1 VPSGF
6 FSQAESE
13 HLSGIL
19 FTNSGT
25 HGTFSRIGY
34 QTGFG
39 NGRFMIQRKGLAYNP
54 DPHARDPSL
63 FSYDLEQPP
72 FVESWGQ
79 GIVFLRNPACLHPL
93 PDGFFPD
100 ALEQSMEDGLIVNST
115 HAWHPFGS
123 KTLVI
128 SFGELKEQIRDLREA
143 RQFVISA
150 ISRDAFDAAMGGPNP
165 LPLRTT
171 SRPAGLQTILSDSMG
186 WWPWTRLIAIG
197 GTSYSRA
204 MSISCFGHM
213 CSRRAYRLAVPP
225 SAGCRPL

>member
-63 FSYDLEQPP
+63 F
-72 FVESWGQ
+72 
-79 GIVFLRNPACLHPL
+79 H
-93 PDGFFPD
+93 
-100 ALEQSMEDGLIVNST
+100 
-115 HAWHPFGS
+115 
-123 KTLVI
+123 
-128 SFGELKEQIRDLREA
+128 
-143 RQFVISA
+143 
-150 ISRDAFDAAMGGPNP
+150 
-165 LPLRTT
+165 
-171 SRPAGLQTILSDSMG
+171 TIWS
-186 WWPWTRLIAIG
+186 
-197 GTSYSRA
+197 
-204 MSISCFGHM
+204 
-213 CSRRAYRLAVPP
+213 SRRLLKVGDKGSYFYVILLAFIRCPTDSSPTHSNKVWRT
-225 SAGCRPL
+225 A